1 MKTYLDKT
9 ILALL
14 VITGSFACETDE
26 PIDWTQE
33 QYYSPSTDNI
43 TSDSLVLE
51 LADSA
56 FANRLESIED
66 IAERLMLEPMVVQP
80 FAFQMLTAEVDENE
94 EVLRY
99 LPGLY
104 SGDLIDSDS
113 IKRWAYQTGRYVFRF
128 QESPIHRFVSI
139 NEKINTRT
147 NTDSFGQTVR
157 VAERSSARFYVND
170 EDIVDEV
177 TGLKRDRLTFTE
189 GISTENL
196 NKLYPDL
203 PLPLGTFSILN
214 YRYNTEVDDIIDDGV
229 VNEKRVRVLLVVYNQ

>member
-1 MKTYLDKT
+1 MKAYTYR
-9 ILALL
+9 IVLALL
-14 VITGSFACETDE
+14 LITASIACQTDE

-33 QYYSPSTDNI
+33 EHYSPLTDNI
-43 TSDSLVLE
+43 TSDSLILE

-56 FANRLESIED
+56 FANRLEPIED

-94 EVLRY
+94 EVIRY

-104 SGDLIDSDS
+104 SGDLSDS
-113 IKRWAYQTGRYVFRF
+113 INRWAYQTGRYIFRF

-139 NEKINTRT
+139 NEKINTRN

-177 TGLKRDRLTFTE
+177 TGLKRDRLTFSE

-196 NKLYPDL
+196 NNLYPDL
-203 PLPLGTFSILN
+203 PLPLGTFSLLN
-214 YRYNTEVDDIIDDGV
+214 YRYNTEVDDIIDDGI